1 MKVLISGGGIAGPC
15 LAYWL
20 ARTRLDIVTTIVER
34 SPFPRLTGQSID
46 VRGTAVDI
54 VKKMGLEEAVRS
66 RHTTEEGT
74 VMIKRSGKGTFAHFK
89 AGDVFT
95 ADYEILR
102 ADLSQLFLEA
112 TKGLTNV
119 RYMYGDSI
127 KSLEQTEEN
136 VNVTFA
142 NGSKDTFDLVVAA
155 DGSTSTTRPMI
166 LDQESLKGCYNF
178 LGQYI
183 AFYSIPKQDQDPKL
197 WQIYNPARGLC
208 IMIRPH
214 NNTSTMGVYL
224 CVTTPSHSQ
233 RDPAIEAAMKEGSEA
248 TKRKLR
254 EYFEDLGWQA
264 KRVLDGMDH
273 AEDFYFT
280 RAAQVKIPKWT
291 NQRSVV
297 MGDAAFATFGVGT
310 TLAISSAYTLA
321 GELSK
326 IKTSDEIPQALE
338 NYEQVFRSLYAK
350 MEDLPPGYPQIVFPQ
365 SPWAIRLR
373 DFLIWAVSATKA
385 YKLIPGEGGVDF
397 MLPMYEWKDVLEGK
411 EVQT

>member
-34 SPFPRLTGQSID
+34 SPIPRITGQSVD

-54 VKKMGLEEAVRS
+54 VKKMGLEEAIKT

-74 VMIKRSGKGTFAHFK
+74 TMIRRSGKGSFARFK

-102 ADLSQLFLEA
+102 ADLSELFLQA
-112 TKGLTNV
+112 TEELSSVKY
-119 RYMYGDSI
+119 RYGDCI
-127 KSLEQTEEN
+127 TSLQQTHKH
-136 VNVTFA
+136 VDVTFA
-142 NGSKDTFDLVVAA
+142 SGLKDTFDLVVAA
-155 DGSTSTTRPMI
+155 DGSSAATRSMI
-166 LDQESLKGCYNF
+166 LDEPTLTGCYRF

-183 AFYSIPKQDQDPKL
+183 AFFSIPRQSDDPKL

-233 RDPAIEAAMKEGSEA
+233 RDPVFEEAMEKGPEA
-248 TKRKLR
+248 TKEKLR
-254 EYFEDLGWQA
+254 EYFENLGWQA
-264 KRVLDGMDH
+264 KRVLEGMDQ
-273 AEDFYFT
+273 ADDFYFT
-280 RAAQVKIPKWT
+280 RAAQVKLPRWT
-291 NQRSVV
+291 GGSGRAVV
-297 MGDAAFATFGVGT
+297 IGDAAFATFGVGT
-310 TLAISSAYTLA
+310 TLAISSAYILA
-321 GELSK
+321 GELSR
-326 IKTSDEIPQALE
+326 ISTGDVDIPQALE
-338 NYEQVFRSLYAK
+338 SYERVFRKLYAK
-350 MEDLPPGYPQIVFPQ
+350 MEDLPPGYPQIIFPQ

-373 DFLIWAVSATKA
+373 DFLIWTVAATKA

-397 MLPMYEWKDVLEGK
+397 SLPAYEWEDGS
-411 EVQT
+411 T

>member
-20 ARTRLDIVTTIVER
+20 ARTRLDVVATIVER
-34 SPFPRLTGQSID
+34 SSFPRVTGQSID

-74 VMIKRSGKGTFAHFK
+74 IMIKRSGKGTFAHFK

-112 TKGLTNV
+112 TESLSNV
-119 RYMYGDSI
+119 QYKYGDYI
-127 KSLEQTEEN
+127 KSLEQKEHH
-136 VNVTFA
+136 VDVTFA
-142 NGSKDTFDLVVAA
+142 SGSRDSFDLVVAA

-166 LDQESLKGCYNF
+166 LDEQVIKGCYHF

-183 AFYSIPKQDQDPKL
+183 AFFSIPRQANDPKL

-224 CVTTPSHSQ
+224 CVTTQSHSQ
-233 RDPAIEAAMKEGSEA
+233 RDPALEEAMNTGPDA
-248 TKRKLR
+248 TKKQLR
-254 EYFEDLGWQA
+254 QYFENIGWQA
-264 KRVLDGMDH
+264 KRVLEGMDH

-280 RAAQVKIPKWT
+280 RAAQVKLPQWT
-291 NQRSVV
+291 NRRGVV

-326 IKTSDEIPQALE
+326 IESSDDVPRALE
-338 NYEQVFRSLYAK
+338 NYEQVFRTLYAK

-373 DFLIWAVSATKA
+373 DFLIWLVSATKA
-385 YKLIPGEGGVDF
+385 YKLIPGEGGADF
-397 MLPMYEWKDVLEGK
+397 SLPQYEWADIPRR
-411 EVQT
+411 T

>member
-20 ARTRLDIVTTIVER
+20 ARTRLDIITTIVER
-34 SPFPRLTGQSID
+34 SPIPRITGQSVD

-54 VKKMGLEEAVRS
+54 VKKMGLEEAIRT

-74 VMIKRSGKGTFAHFK
+74 IMIKRSGKGSFAHFK

-102 ADLSQLFLEA
+102 ADLSELFLQA
-112 TKGLTNV
+112 TEKLSNV
-119 RYMYGDSI
+119 QYRYGDSV
-127 KSLEQTEEN
+127 KDLQQTSKN
-136 VNVTFA
+136 VHVTFA
-142 NGSKDTFDLVVAA
+142 SGSKETFDLVVAA
-155 DGSTSTTRPMI
+155 DGSTAATRSLI
-166 LDQESLKGCYNF
+166 LDEPTLKGCYRF

-183 AFYSIPKQDQDPKL
+183 AFFSIPRQTDDPKL

-233 RDPAIEAAMKEGSEA
+233 RDPVFEEAMEKGPEA
-248 TKRKLR
+248 TKKKLR
-254 EYFEDLGWQA
+254 EYFENLGWQA
-264 KRVLDGMDH
+264 KRVLEGMDR
-273 AEDFYFT
+273 ADDFYFT
-280 RAAQVKIPKWT
+280 RAAQVKLPKWT
-291 NQRSVV
+291 SGRAVV
-297 MGDAAFATFGVGT
+297 IGDAAFATFGVGT
-310 TLAISSAYTLA
+310 TLAISSAYILA

-326 IKTSDEIPQALE
+326 IQSGDDADVSQALE
-338 NYEQVFRSLYAK
+338 SYERVFRALYAK
-350 MEDLPPGYPQIVFPQ
+350 MEDLPPGYPQIIFPQ
-365 SPWAIRLR
+365 SSWAIRLR
-373 DFLIWAVSATKA
+373 DFLIWTVAATKA

-397 MLPMYEWKDVLEGK
+397 SLPAYEWKDGSA
-411 EVQT
+411 

>member
-74 VMIKRSGKGTFAHFK
+74 IMIKRSGKGTFAHFK

-112 TKGLTNV
+112 TQSLTNV
-119 RYMYGDSI
+119 QYMYGDSI
-127 KSLEQTEEN
+127 ISLDQTEKD

-142 NGSKDTFDLVVAA
+142 SGSKETFDLVVAA
-155 DGSTSTTRPMI
+155 DGSTSSTRPMI
-166 LDQESLKGCYNF
+166 LDEQTVKGCYNF

-183 AFYSIPKQDQDPKL
+183 AFYSIPKQENDPKL

-214 NNTSTMGVYL
+214 NNISTMGVYL

-233 RDPAIEAAMKEGSEA
+233 RDLAIEEAMKGGPDA
-248 TKRKLR
+248 TKKKLR

-264 KRVLDGMDH
+264 KRVLEGMDH

-280 RAAQVKIPKWT
+280 RAAQVKLPKWA
-291 NQRSVV
+291 NHRGVV

-326 IKTSDEIPQALE
+326 IKCSGDIPQALE
-338 NYEQVFRSLYAK
+338 SYEQVFRTLYAK

-365 SPWAIRLR
+365 SAWAIRLR
-373 DFLIWAVSATKA
+373 DFLIWVVSATKA

-397 MLPMYEWKDVLEGK
+397 MLPLYEWEDIPQVK
-411 EVQT
+411 

>member
-34 SPFPRLTGQSID
+34 SPFPRLTGQSVD

-54 VKKMGLEEAVRS
+54 VRKMGLEEAVRA

-74 VMIKRSGKGTFAHFK
+74 IMIKRSGKGTFAHFK

-112 TKGLTNV
+112 TQSLTNV

-127 KSLEQTEEN
+127 ISLEQTEKD
-136 VNVTFA
+136 VNITFA
-142 NGSKDTFDLVVAA
+142 SGSKDTFDLVVAA
-155 DGSTSTTRPMI
+155 DGSTSATRPMI
-166 LDQESLKGCYNF
+166 LDEQSLKGCYNF

-183 AFYSIPKQDQDPKL
+183 AFYSIPKQKDDPKL

-214 NNTSTMGVYL
+214 KNTSTMGVYL

-233 RDPAIEAAMKEGSEA
+233 RDPAIEEAMKEGPEA
-248 TKRKLR
+248 TKKKLW
-254 EYFEDLGWQA
+254 EYFKDLGWQA
-264 KRVLDGMDH
+264 KRVLEGMNS

-280 RAAQVKIPKWT
+280 RAAQVKLPKWT
-291 NQRSVV
+291 NQRGVV

-326 IKTSDEIPQALE
+326 IKNNDDVPHALE
-338 NYEQVFRSLYAK
+338 KYEQVFRTLYAK

-365 SPWAIRLR
+365 SAWAIRLR
-373 DFLIWAVSATKA
+373 DFLIWVVSATKA

-397 MLPMYEWKDVLEGK
+397 ALPPYEWGEIPERK
-411 EVQT
+411 